1 MEFEGTQVKRGLSS
15 KTQRVLTFF
24 AYISPWLLGFIG
36 FTIVPLTLSLVYSFT
51 DVSIN
56 TVNEGLHFIG
66 FENYLTIIFDD
77 ADFLQSIYNTLIY
90 TGCKVVLL
98 VFLALLAAIMLNSKI
113 AARKVFRVL
122 IYLPALIP
130 AVSSAIL
137 WKLLFTNGTENVA
150 NFFLSYLGLQ
160 PVNFFGD
167 GTTSMGTLIFI
178 GIWNGLGPTMIVF
191 LAAIQGVEQD
201 IMEASDLDGAG
212 PIRKFI
218 HIIIPSILPVMF
230 FVILTSVIGAMQ
242 TYTEVKLLTG
252 GGPGNSTITMSMS
265 IVNNAFKSTGKKMLG
280 YACAQGWAVFV
291 LTFVLTLIY
300 VWNMNRTQKKG

>member
-1 MEFEGTQVKRGLSS
+1 MEFEGIQVKRGLSS
-15 KTQRVLTFF
+15 KAQKTIQFF

-56 TVNEGLHFIG
+56 TVNDGFNFIG
-66 FENYLTIIFDD
+66 FENYATIFLDD

-90 TGCKVVLL
+90 TAAKVVLL
-98 VFLALLAAIMLNSKI
+98 VLLALLTAIMLNSKI
-113 AARKVFRVL
+113 CARKVLRVL

-160 PVNFFGD
+160 PVNFFGE
-167 GTTSMGTLIFI
+167 GSTSMGTLIFI

-212 PIRKFI
+212 PFRKFI

-230 FVILTSVIGAMQ
+230 FVVLTSVISAMQ

-265 IVNNAFKSTGKKMLG
+265 IVNNAFKSTGRKMLG
-280 YACAQGWAVFV
+280 YACAQGWVVFV
-291 LTFVLTLIY
+291 FTFVLTLIY
-300 VWNMNRTQKKG
+300 VWNMNRTQKRG